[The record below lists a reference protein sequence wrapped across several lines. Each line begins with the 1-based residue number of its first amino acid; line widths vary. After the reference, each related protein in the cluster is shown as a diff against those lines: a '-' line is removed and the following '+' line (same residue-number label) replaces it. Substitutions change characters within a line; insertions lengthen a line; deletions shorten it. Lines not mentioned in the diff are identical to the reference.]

1 MGTGISLPDW
11 HFRALTEKDS
21 ETHAK
26 EHIEEVVSEVG
37 GSWNHEDNPSK
48 QRNTERDVNIDED
61 LAEKAERGVIKH
73 IKSPAR
79 VKVDFPDL

>member
-1 MGTGISLPDW
+1 MDPKARALFYYLGTGISLPDW

-37 GSWNHEDNPSK
+37 VSWNHEDS
-48 QRNTERDVNIDED
+48 
-61 LAEKAERGVIKH
+61 
-73 IKSPAR
+73 
-79 VKVDFPDL
+79 